1 MGLRSMVFQCLF
13 HGARANLSEYELA
26 PGLIELGLDEG
37 GVRKWQFDSRESA
50 LSVKLGL
57 A

>member
-1 MGLRSMVFQCLF
+1 MMFQCLF
-13 HGARANLSEYELA
+13 HGARANLSEYDLA
-26 PGLIELGLDEG
+26 PGLIELGQDEG
-37 GVRKWQFDSRESA
+37 GVQREWRFDSRESA

>member
-1 MGLRSMVFQCLF
+1 MVFQCLF